1 MAASASSSATPFIQ
15 LVSFAGKDAASR
27 QRLLDIWLPAFAYVK
42 AEEVGAGKLTS
53 TYEGFL
59 PVNDPE
65 QPESS
70 TEILA
75 WETYASEPEFQR
87 VHMGA
92 EPVKQFLKAVA
103 EADVLG
109 RATTLNFLTA
119 TKLGFHT
126 RGAEREAAVKAA
138 GTKPFALVVTIDFND
153 AKGLDTFLEV
163 FAPLATHVK
172 DNEPNTLTYDAF
184 RSSSHANQIVIF
196 ERYATEAD
204 LKEVH
209 WKSEPF
215 LTFAGKLKESNI
227 IKSKH
232 ARSYNEIGAGHWG
245 SE

>member
-1 MAASASSSATPFIQ
+1 MAASVSHATPFIQ

-27 QRLLDIWLPAFAYVK
+27 QRLLDIWLPAFDYVK

-59 PVNDPE
+59 PVNDPA

-75 WETYASEPEFQR
+75 WETYSSEPEFQR

-92 EPVKQFLKAVA
+92 EPVKKFLKEVA
-103 EADVLG
+103 DADVLG
-109 RATTLNFLTA
+109 RPTTLNFLTA

-126 RGAEREAAVKAA
+126 RGVEREAAVKHKAA
-138 GTKPFALVVTIDFND
+138 KPYTLVVTIDFND
-153 AKGLDTFLEV
+153 AKGVDAFIEV
-163 FAPLATHVK
+163 FAPLAAHVK
-172 DNEPNTLTYDAF
+172 AHEPNTLTYEAF

-215 LTFAGKLKESNI
+215 LAFSNKLKDMNI
-227 IKSKH
+227 VKNKQ
-232 ARSYNEIGAGHWG
+232 ARSYIELQAGHWG
-245 SE
+245 QE